1 MFYDHHSGFLIL
13 SHVHIFPL
21 QVCWSML
28 QFRCLNLMLGR
39 VWLLHFPDCFVKH
52 IYIHI
57 ITCIHIYIYTFSCFA
72 EITSLVCLYIDHSR
86 KFLMLGSNHSCLV
99 NPPAQPWLNT
109 STDWFEGDITC
120 ALAFINPNRCV
131 HTVQFTAETCRNHF
145 RESKQSS
152 EFWVGSI
159 LILAVESTSL

>member
-1 MFYDHHSGFLIL
+1 MFIL
-13 SHVHIFPL
+13 FFPL

-39 VWLLHFPDCFVKH
+39 VWLLHFPDCFAKH
-52 IYIHI
+52 LSIYIYTYNYI
-57 ITCIHIYIYTFSCFA
+57 YIYIYYIHIYIYIFSCFA
-72 EITSLVCLYIDHSR
+72 ITSLVCLYIDHSR

-131 HTVQFTAETCRNHF
+131 HTVKFTAETCRNHF

-152 EFWVGSI
+152 NFWVGSI